1 MKDIPGYEELYAITE
16 DGQVCKKST
25 GRMTRGSLNKQGYY
39 TTTLTKNGVSKTFQV
54 HRLVALTYIP
64 NPENKP
70 MVNHLDEN
78 KANNHVSNLEWAT
91 AAENVN
97 WGTAM
102 FRASMTQRK
111 NREKKLAEMGPVEK
125 EVPVASTLLPK
136 EKEKLQKIAEENN
149 TTLTALIQTAIR
161 KYYF

>member
-16 DGQVCKKST
+16 DGQVYKKST
-25 GRMTRGSLNKQGYY
+25 GRMTKGSLTKKGYY
-39 TTTLTKNGVSKTFQV
+39 VTTLTKNGVSKLWQV

-78 KANNHVSNLEWAT
+78 KANNNVNNLAWAT
-91 AAENVN
+91 AEENVN

-102 FRASMTQRK
+102 FRASQTQLR
-111 NREKKLAEMGPVEK
+111 NRQKKLADKGG
-125 EVPVASTLLPK
+125 S
-136 EKEKLQKIAEENN
+136 ENGN
-149 TTLTALIQTAIR
+149 S
-161 KYYF
+161 